1 MQNYVSFSFN
11 ENAVW
16 SKLFMTVL
24 KCERFFFILKKN
36 YDVKFNTLIAI
47 NIFKTLLLLTNFNL
61 LLYLF
66 QNAKFHLLDWQ
77 INTLKS
83 NIRDVRFGNNSYVY
97 QPLLHNVPLSLV
109 LDLKPLRLMTSIC
122 DEFVRWLSS
131 LLKVLNWRIVVR

>member
-83 NIRDVRFGNNSYVY
+83 NIRDVRFGNNSFAY